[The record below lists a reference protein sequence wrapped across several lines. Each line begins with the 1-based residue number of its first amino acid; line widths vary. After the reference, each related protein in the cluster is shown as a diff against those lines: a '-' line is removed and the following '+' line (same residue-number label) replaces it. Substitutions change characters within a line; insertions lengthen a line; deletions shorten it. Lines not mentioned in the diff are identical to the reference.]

1 MKITVKSYSQQ
12 SSLISSII
20 FFIIGAILFTNAE
33 KVMSI
38 FYILVG
44 AIMGISAII
53 SLFIFYRNKKKYN
66 VFDGGNLAFG
76 LVTLA
81 FAILF
86 FFFSDIVE
94 KSIRFLV
101 GAWILF
107 SGINRLINALRMNHK
122 AGRFLPMIIISV
134 LIILVGFYTIV
145 FGDVLLS
152 TIGVIMMIY
161 AIIEISGYILYKKDE
176 IEAEEDP
183 EEGTTT
189 LLIPDKEDKEE
200 EENKKDKK
208 KNKNIKKAKTEENNE
223 K

>member
-1 MKITVKSYSQQ
+1 MKFTIKSYSQQ

-33 KVMSI
+33 KVMSV
-38 FYILVG
+38 FYIAVG

-53 SLFIFYRNKKKYN
+53 SIIIFYRNKKKYN
-66 VFDGGNLAFG
+66 IFDGGNLALS

-81 FAILF
+81 IAILF
-86 FFFSDIVE
+86 FFFSNIVE
-94 KSIRFLV
+94 QSIRFIV

-107 SGINRLINALRMNHK
+107 SGINRLISALRLNHK
-122 AGRFLPMIIISV
+122 SGHFLPLLIVSI

-145 FGDVLLS
+145 FGDVILS
-152 TIGVIMMIY
+152 TIGVIMMVY

-176 IEAEEDP
+176 EDIEES
-183 EEGTTT
+183 EEGKTT
-189 LLIPDKEDKEE
+189 LLIPDKEKE
-200 EENKKDKK
+200 NDDDDKK
-208 KNKNIKKAKTEENNE
+208 KKKKIKDAKQEDED